1 MIATEKPG
9 ASTAPGSPAASPAKR
24 KDTPVRVPPLI
35 AEVARME
42 PAEALRRM
50 ESLPEGLS
58 ETTAAERL
66 EKFGPNEVSK
76 EQRHTWAARIYHAV
90 RNPLV
95 ILLSV
100 LAIIS
105 FSTATESS
113 DFVGAWLMVLM
124 VILGVALRF
133 IQESKADSAA
143 AKLKAMIKVTA
154 TVVRESRP
162 AEVPLQGL
170 VPGDI
175 VKLSAGDMIPADVRV
190 LTAKDLFIIQATLTG
205 ESLPVEKFDSRETR
219 ENISPL
225 ESANLC
231 FLGTSVES
239 GTAQAVVVE
248 TGPRTYLGGIA
259 HSMTTQVVETSFDKG
274 IKRFTYLMLTF
285 MLVMVPA
292 VFFINA
298 LSKSPSQIADDD
310 IVNGRSLA
318 GKLAA
323 KTDPVSAFLSARL
336 DPDAQA
342 ALAAYKV
349 SPTNNEALNATLA
362 SNLNTVVSGP
372 SIYDEKRFQ
381 NVPLDP
387 RTDARLKH
395 PRRRDFRL
403 NRLLLEDAYPK
414 ELKKSGKH
422 DWGGAFLFALAVAVG
437 LTPEM
442 LPMIVSVCLS
452 KGALAMAKKKV
463 IVKRLNSIQNFGAMD
478 VLCTDKTG
486 TLTRD
491 HVILEIHCDVFKNDS
506 DAVLLDAYLISH
518 FQTGLKNVLDRAV
531 LSHPEARQ
539 KLCIDH
545 YKKVDEIPFDF
556 SRKMMSVI
564 VETPEHEYHMLT
576 KGAPEAVFA
585 HCSQFESEGETLP
598 MEPILIGD
606 LIQEYNDLSADGFRV
621 LAVAYRNLDKRAA
634 YSKADETELILKGY
648 IAFLDPPKD
657 TAGQAIAALQHN
669 GVAVKVLTGDNDLVT
684 RKVCKDVGLDTGAVL
699 LGSAVETMSD
709 PQLGKAVETT
719 QVFAR
724 LSPTHKQR
732 IVQALRRNGHVVGFM
747 GDGINDAPA
756 LRAADVGLSVDNAV
770 DIAKE
775 SADMILLEKNLMV
788 LEEGVL
794 EGRKVFVN
802 ILKYIRMGASS
813 NFGNMFSVL
822 GASAF
827 LPYQPMLPI
836 QILTNNLLYD
846 FSQVAIPTDNVSARL
861 IAKPQPWDMGEI
873 ARFILF
879 IGPVSSIFDYTTF
892 FVMLYLFHCW
902 APSGAALFH
911 TGWFVESLMTQTLI
925 IHVIRTRQIPFIQAR
940 ASTALTITTV
950 IIMAVSAWLPYSSL
964 AKMLGLVPLPW
975 LFWPILLAT
984 LICYVILTQL
994 VKMWLIRMRWL

>member
-1 MIATEKPG
+1 MTFPG
-9 ASTAPGSPAASPAKR
+9 KAAPAASSTKR
-24 KDTPVRVPPLI
+24 KAPHVRLPSRL
-35 AEVARME
+35 AEAARLDS
-42 PAEALRRM
+42 AEALRLL
-50 ESLPEGLS
+50 ETAPEGLS
-58 ETTAAERL
+58 ETAAAERL
-66 EKFGPNEVSK
+66 EKSGPNEVSQEK
-76 EQRHTWAARIYHAV
+76 HNAWPGRLWHAV

-95 ILLSV
+95 ILLTV

-105 FSTATESS
+105 FATAQETS
-113 DFVGAWLMVLM
+113 DFLGAWLMVAM
-124 VILGVALRF
+124 VILGVGLRF

-154 TVVRESRP
+154 TVVREGKA
-162 AEVPLQGL
+162 AEVPLQVL

-205 ESLPVEKFDSRETR
+205 ESLPVEKFDPRETR

-225 ESANLC
+225 EFTNLC

-248 TGPRTYLGGIA
+248 TGPRTYLGSIA
-259 HSMTTQVVETSFDKG
+259 SSMTTPLVETSFDKG

-285 MLVMVPA
+285 MLLMVPA

-298 LSKSPSQIADDD
+298 LSKSPSQIGGDE
-310 IVNGRSLA
+310 ILNVPSLA
-318 GKLAA
+318 ARLAA
-323 KTDPVSAFLSARL
+323 KSDPVSAYLNERFDAATKASLADGSLSSTNS
-336 DPDAQA
+336 QA
-342 ALAAYKV
+342 PAAM
-349 SPTNNEALNATLA
+349 LA
-362 SNLNTVVSGP
+362 SNLNVIVSGP

-381 NVPLDP
+381 NVPLAAE
-387 RTDARLKH
+387 TKSRLSH
-395 PRRRDFRL
+395 PGRHDFRL
-403 NRLLLEDAYPK
+403 NRLLLQDAYPA
-414 ELKKSGKH
+414 EIKKSGHH

-491 HVILEIHCDVFKNDS
+491 HVILEIHCDVFKKES
-506 DAVLLDAYLISH
+506 DAVLLEAYLISH

-531 LSHPEARQ
+531 LSHPDVQ
-539 KLCIDH
+539 NKISIDN
-545 YKKVDEIPFDF
+545 YVKVDEIPFDF
-556 SRKMMSVI
+556 SRKIMSVI
-564 VETPEHEYHMLT
+564 VETPEHECQILT

-585 HCSQFESEGETLP
+585 RCTHFESEGDILP

-621 LAVAYRNLDKRAA
+621 LAVASRRLDKRAA
-634 YSKADETELILKGY
+634 YSKADECELTLKGY
-648 IAFLDPPKD
+648 IAFLDPPKESV
-657 TAGQAIAALQHN
+657 GEAIAALQHN
-669 GVAVKVLTGDNDLVT
+669 GVTVKVLTGDNDLVT
-684 RKVCKDVGLDTGAVL
+684 RKVCRDVGLDTGEVL
-699 LGSAVETMSD
+699 LGSAVETMND
-709 PQLGKAVETT
+709 EQLGRAVEST

-732 IVQALRRNGHVVGFM
+732 IVEALRRNGHVVGFI

-846 FSQVAIPTDNVSARL
+846 FSQVAIPTDNVNVNL
-861 IAKPQPWDMGEI
+861 ISKPQPWDMGEI
-873 ARFILF
+873 SRFILF

-892 FVMLYLFHCW
+892 FVMLYLFNCW

-940 ASTALTITTV
+940 ASTALTITTIV
-950 IIMAVSAWLPYSSL
+950 IMAIGAWLPSSPL
-964 AKMLGLVPLPW
+964 AGMLQFVPLPAM
-975 LFWPILLAT
+975 FWPILFLT
-984 LICYVILTQL
+984 LLCYVVLTQL
-994 VKMWLIRMRWL
+994 VKMWLIRRKWL